1 MMMELSAEIKLEE
14 ACQGKLNA
22 SKQARRGE

>member
-1 MMMELSAEIKLEE
+1 MMLQLGAEIKLEQ
-14 ACQGKLNA
+14 ACQAKLNA